1 MKNYLIVLLL
11 FIISFFAF
19 YFYIPTT
26 KNLLCYSTAKCAA
39 DGASRQIANKAW
51 LFTW

>member
-11 FIISFFAF
+11 FIIGFFVF
-19 YFYIPTT
+19 YFYTATT
-26 KNLLCYSTAKCAA
+26 KILLCYSIAKCTA
-39 DGASRQIANKAW
+39 DGAARHITNKPW